1 MTNSEP
7 NESSLSARSNA
18 GRWLTKMLAL
28 AVAVLIVSVSLFLL
42 HRSENNGASGKTSPL
57 VLKLVGDGCNW
68 SSSDGVKISPKDGWY
83 CGANLT
89 ITNKSRRVVEL
100 NARHQEAISAN
111 SDVYYADF
119 FLKELQHERLVR
131 IDSKS
136 TVNMSVYFTL
146 PRHTRP
152 RFLLMRTNNPA
163 SQFVIPLKYAK

>member
-1 MTNSEP
+1 VQ
-7 NESSLSARSNA
+7 LVVLGRSKNQSQ
-18 GRWLTKMLAL
+18 GR
-28 AVAVLIVSVSLFLL
+28 
-42 HRSENNGASGKTSPL
+42 
-57 VLKLVGDGCNW
+57 
-68 SSSDGVKISPKDGWY
+68 WY

-89 ITNKSRRVVEL
+89 ITNKSHRVVEL

-152 RFLLMRTNNPA
+152 DF
-163 SQFVIPLKYAK
+163 F